1 MKRILFA
8 SDIDNTLIHS
18 FRHMQEGEV
27 CIELLRGKDQGFM
40 SRRVYELL
48 PKLCEKVEFVP
59 ITTRSVEQF
68 ERIAFPEGCF
78 YRAVTTNGAILLENG
93 TSNGQW
99 REAKKVYAD
108 KVMPHLQAL
117 KRELDGCEGLNVC
130 RIVDD
135 MYLYISVEE
144 RSRAGEFYERY
155 ADDEAVD
162 VELSGRKIYFLPH
175 EINKGSALRKLK
187 KDGKYDLVIAAGD
200 STIDISMLDE
210 ADIALTTRE
219 LADSVNAPQVLCPE
233 VLGTADIAEFVLDCV
248 LRIAEK

>member
-18 FRHMQEGEV
+18 IRHMQEGEV
-27 CIELLRGKDQGFM
+27 CVELLRGKEQGFM

-48 PKLCEKVEFVP
+48 PKLCERVEFVP

-68 ERIAFPEGCF
+68 ERIAFPERCF
-78 YRAVTTNGAILLENG
+78 DRAVTTNGAILLENG
-93 TSNGQW
+93 VSDMDW

-108 KVMPHLQAL
+108 KVMHHLCAL
-117 KRELDGCEGLNVC
+117 KRKLDECDGLNVC

-135 MYLYISVEE
+135 MYLYISVED
-144 RSRAGEFYERY
+144 RSQAGEFYDRY
-155 ADDEAVD
+155 KDDDLVD

-187 KDGKYDLVIAAGD
+187 KDGKYDIVIAAGD
-200 STIDISMLDE
+200 STIDISMLNE

-219 LADSVNAPQVLCPE
+219 LAGSVNAGQTLCPE
-233 VLGTADIAEFVLDCV
+233 TSGGADIAEFVLDSV
-248 LRIAEK
+248 FKIAED